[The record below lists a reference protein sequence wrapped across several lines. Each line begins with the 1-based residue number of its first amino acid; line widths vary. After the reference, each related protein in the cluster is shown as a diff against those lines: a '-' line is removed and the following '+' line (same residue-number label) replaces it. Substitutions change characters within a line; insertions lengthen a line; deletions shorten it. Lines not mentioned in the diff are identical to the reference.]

1 MAQNLNWISFHVVTP
16 GVYKRQ
22 MGNYVL
28 KINLG
33 VDPIFTIYGTG
44 DHAKSFLLSE
54 LRFPPLWKVDIDV
67 TGFF

>member
-1 MAQNLNWISFHVVTP
+1 
-16 GVYKRQ
+16 